1 MWWVAAAASV
11 VGGLMSKSASDKSAR
26 RAIEVG
32 KANAADLERI
42 TALNADEI
50 NRISGLNA
58 DSVLKTANLN
68 GASIMEVGMA
78 NAKAYAEATID
89 NIGLEVIQSSEMLR
103 RHAVQELQHAGEI
116 RAAIGASGVRGGQ
129 GSPLEI
135 LHEAVTGGY
144 GERQYMARY
153 AMAKVITMGR
163 EGQRRV
169 ALTKL
174 EARSRAQLMT
184 QVAGLQASV
193 MREEGASRAMM
204 LINDAEANA
213 ASLRR
218 GGQLIASQARAQGTA
233 SLVSGIMGGFN
244 TYMKYGYTG

>member
-32 KANAADLERI
+32 KANANDLERI
-42 TALNADEI
+42 TKLNASEI

-58 DSVLKTANLN
+58 DAVIKTANLN

-89 NIGLEVIQSSEMLR
+89 NIGLEVIQSAEMLR
-103 RHAVQELQHAGEI
+103 RHAIQEVQHASEI

-135 LHEAVTGGY
+135 LHEAVSSGY
-144 GERQYMARY
+144 GERQYLANY
-153 AMAKVITMGR
+153 AMARVITMGR
-163 EGQRRV
+163 EGARRV
-169 ALTKL
+169 QLTKL

-193 MREEGASRAMM
+193 MKEEGASRALM

-233 SLVSGIMGGFN
+233 SLISGIMGGFN
-244 TYMKYGYTG
+244 TYMKYGYTA

>member
-1 MWWVAAAASV
+1 
-11 VGGLMSKSASDKSAR
+11 MSKSASDKSAR

-32 KANAADLERI
+32 KANANDLERI
-42 TALNADEI
+42 TKLNASEI

-58 DSVLKTANLN
+58 DAVIKTANLN
-68 GASIMEVGMA
+68 GASIMEVGRA

-116 RAAIGASGVRGGQ
+116 RAATGASGVRGGQ

-135 LHEAVTGGY
+135 LHEAVSSGY
-144 GERQYMARY
+144 GERQYLANY
-153 AMAKVITMGR
+153 AMARVITMGR
-163 EGQRRV
+163 EGARRV
-169 ALTKL
+169 QLTKL

-193 MREEGASRAMM
+193 MKEEGASRAMM

-233 SLVSGIMGGFN
+233 SLISGIMGGIN
-244 TYMKYGYTG
+244 TYMKYG